1 MTVDPGPLQNALAII
16 AELKGLVR
24 GQMDRFDR
32 LERDLEDVAETVLQ
46 GPVQTTLAPLPPAT
60 DHRREHRSGRPPKID
75 TDPELAAFIR
85 ARIDRLT
92 FEEIAAQVAAH
103 FPPDRRVGK
112 STIHAW
118 WKRQQG

>member
-24 GQMDRFDR
+24 GQMDRFER
-32 LERDLEDVAETVLQ
+32 VERDLEEVAETVLQ
-46 GPVQTTLAPLPPAT
+46 HPVQPTLPPAT

-103 FPPDRRVGK
+103 FPPARRVGK